1 MLGTAD
7 VWRSFARATDSVKI
21 LVLKPSSLGDVVQAL
36 PVARLL
42 KRRFPAAELH
52 WWLNSELVPLLGND
66 PDIDRVVPF
75 DRKSWGSPFG
85 WPGAV
90 GSIRDL
96 RRERY
101 DWVIDLQGL
110 ARSSAVA
117 WLASGA
123 LTIGLDDPREA
134 APIAYDVSVPRTGYD
149 VHAVDWYLSV
159 LRRLDVPVTWDFE
172 WMPRDE
178 GAAAA
183 IRLLW
188 PDDGLRWIA
197 FQPGARWT
205 NKRWPAEN
213 FAALAARLTAQD
225 PSLRV
230 VVLGGDAD
238 RPLGGQIAAAAP
250 GRCLDLTGQL
260 SLPGMVEWLR
270 RCVMMVTNDTGPM
283 HVAVALGR
291 PVIGLFGPTEP
302 TRTGP
307 YGQVAHVLRAGLPCA
322 PCMKAT
328 CANAEPLACLKALTV
343 DLVARSVIA
352 RLG

>member
-1 MLGTAD
+1 MRGTAA
-7 VWRSFARATDSVKI
+7 VQRSVHSAIDPVKI

-52 WWLNSELVPLLGND
+52 WWLNSELVPLLAND

-117 WLASGA
+117 WLAAGA

-134 APIAYDVSVPRTGYD
+134 APIAYDVSVPRDGYD

-183 IRLLW
+183 IRSLW

-213 FAALAARLTAQD
+213 FAALAARLTSRD

-307 YGQVAHVLRAGLPCA
+307 YGQVAHVLRADLPCA

-343 DLVARSVIA
+343 DLVARSVAA